1 MEYIENKEEELIQ
14 TKGIFK
20 DMIKYSP
27 SKIVGMIGNM
37 LVIPVYTNLLLREE
51 YGLYSLSIAFLS
63 FLCIIFSD
71 WVGLSGLR
79 FFRKAQ
85 LADDLSQ
92 YLSTLVTILGTNLIL
107 MFTLCAIFQHKMIPF
122 FKISHEYFWAVL
134 FLIIPV
140 AIRALLFQMLRA
152 QIKPASY
159 TFSTIFNQFL
169 TIGLSILFIKK
180 LNLGAMSMLLAMGV
194 AISITDII
202 LMFQSKIY
210 KFFKKPKL
218 SWSVLFPIILYGF
231 PLAATS
237 LSGWII
243 NQSNKVVMNRIEN
256 FKEVAYIGVAYGAT
270 MSILMTIFA
279 IITVAAIPRFYRM
292 HEAKIDVRHIV
303 GRFIGYFLLAALPI
317 VTIFALF
324 PYDILYMLRTNPDYI
339 AKTAIL
345 IPYFAFGTLFLCM
358 TDYTTLQYHLANKTW
373 ITFIIKLTSGI
384 SNLLLT
390 LYLIPIWGLKG
401 VGIAV
406 LVSNFL
412 FYILSSIVRLPKLAL
427 TLPVKNLACIFGSF
441 IPMYFVYK
449 YIGGLSGIYSHH
461 WVQMLTLFVGYY
473 VVYAVFYKVFKCS
486 LSSQ

>member
-1 MEYIENKEEELIQ
+1 MEYIENIEEEQMQ
-14 TKGIFK
+14 TRGIFK

-27 SKIVGMIGNM
+27 SKIIGMIGNM
-37 LVIPVYTNLLLREE
+37 LVIPVYTNLLLPEQ

-85 LADDLSQ
+85 LADDLSE
-92 YLSTLVTILGTNLIL
+92 YLSTLVTILGTNLL
-107 MFTLCAIFQHKMIPF
+107 VMFSLCAIFQYKMIPF
-122 FKISHEYFWAVL
+122 FKISHVYFWAVL

-140 AIRALLFQMLRA
+140 AVRALLFQMLRA

-169 TIGLSILFIKK
+169 TIGLSILFIKTLK
-180 LNLGAMSMLLAMGV
+180 LGAMSMLLAMGI

-210 KFFKKPKL
+210 KYFKKPKL
-218 SWSVLFPIILYGF
+218 SWSVLFPIMLYGF
-231 PLAATS
+231 PLAASS

-243 NQSNKVVMNRIEN
+243 NQSNKVVMNSIKG
-256 FKEVAYIGVAYGAT
+256 FTEVAYVGIAYGAT
-270 MSILMTIFA
+270 MSILMTVFA

-292 HEAKIDVRHIV
+292 YEAKIDVRHIV
-303 GRFIGYFLLAALPI
+303 GRFIGYFLLIALPI

-324 PYDILYMLRTNPDYI
+324 PYDILYILKTN
-339 AKTAIL
+339 AKFIDAAKL

-358 TDYTTLQYHLANKTW
+358 TDYTTIQYHLANKTW
-373 ITFIIKLTSGI
+373 ITFLIKLTSGV
-384 SNLLLT
+384 SNVLLT
-390 LYLIPIWGLKG
+390 LYLVPIMGLKG

-406 LVSNFL
+406 LTSNFI
-412 FYILSSIVRLPKLAL
+412 FYLLSSIIRLPNLAL
-427 TLPVKNLACIFGSF
+427 TLPQKNLVCIGISF
-441 IPMYFVYK
+441 VPMYFVYK
-449 YIGGLSGIYSHH
+449 YISGLSGVYSHH
-461 WVQMLTLFVGYY
+461 WLQMLTLWTGYY
-473 VVYAVFYKVFKCS
+473 VVYYAFYKILRCS
-486 LSSQ
+486 HKV

>member
-1 MEYIENKEEELIQ
+1 MEYIENIEEEQMQ
-14 TKGIFK
+14 TRGIFK

-27 SKIVGMIGNM
+27 SKIIGMIGNM
-37 LVIPVYTNLLLREE
+37 LVIPVYTNLLLPEQ

-85 LADDLSQ
+85 LADDLSE
-92 YLSTLVTILGTNLIL
+92 YLSTLVTILGTNLL
-107 MFTLCAIFQHKMIPF
+107 VMFSLCAIFQYKMIPF
-122 FKISHEYFWAVL
+122 FKISHVYFWAVL

-140 AIRALLFQMLRA
+140 AVRALLFQMLRA

-169 TIGLSILFIKK
+169 TIGLSILFIKTLK
-180 LNLGAMSMLLAMGV
+180 LGAMSMLLAMGI

-210 KFFKKPKL
+210 KYFKKPKL
-218 SWSVLFPIILYGF
+218 SWSVLFPIMLYGF
-231 PLAATS
+231 PLAASS

-243 NQSNKVVMNRIEN
+243 NQSNKVVMNSIKG
-256 FKEVAYIGVAYGAT
+256 FTEVAYVGIAYGAT

-292 HEAKIDVRHIV
+292 YEAKIDVRHIV
-303 GRFIGYFLLAALPI
+303 GRFIGYFLLIALPI

-324 PYDILYMLRTNPDYI
+324 PYDILYMLKTN
-339 AKTAIL
+339 AKFIDAAKL

-358 TDYTTLQYHLANKTW
+358 TDYTTIQYHLANKTW
-373 ITFIIKLTSGI
+373 ITFLIKLTSGI
-384 SNLLLT
+384 SNVLLT
-390 LYLIPIWGLKG
+390 LYLVPIMGLKG

-406 LVSNFL
+406 LTSNFI
-412 FYILSSIVRLPKLAL
+412 FYLLSSIIRLPNLAL
-427 TLPVKNLACIFGSF
+427 TLPQKNLVCIGISF
-441 IPMYFVYK
+441 VPMYFVYK
-449 YIGGLSGIYSHH
+449 YISGLSGVYSHH
-461 WVQMLTLFVGYY
+461 WLQMLTLWTGYY
-473 VVYAVFYKVFKCS
+473 VVYYAFYKILRCS
-486 LSSQ
+486 HKV

>member
-1 MEYIENKEEELIQ
+1 MEYIENIEEEQMQ
-14 TKGIFK
+14 TRGIFK

-27 SKIVGMIGNM
+27 SKIIGMIGNM
-37 LVIPVYTNLLLREE
+37 LVIPVYTNLLLPEQ

-85 LADDLSQ
+85 LADDLSE
-92 YLSTLVTILGTNLIL
+92 YLSTLVTILGTNLL
-107 MFTLCAIFQHKMIPF
+107 VMFSLCAIFQYKMLPF
-122 FKISHEYFWAVL
+122 FKISHVYFWAVL

-140 AIRALLFQMLRA
+140 AARALLFQMLRA

-169 TIGLSILFIKK
+169 TIGLSILFIKTLK
-180 LNLGAMSMLLAMGV
+180 LGAMSMLLAMGI

-210 KFFKKPKL
+210 KYFKKPKL
-218 SWSVLFPIILYGF
+218 SWSVLFPIMLYGF
-231 PLAATS
+231 PLAASS

-243 NQSNKVVMNRIEN
+243 NQSNKVVMNSIKG
-256 FKEVAYIGVAYGAT
+256 FTEVAYVGIAYGAT

-292 HEAKIDVRHIV
+292 YEAKIDVRHIV
-303 GRFIGYFLLAALPI
+303 GRFIGYFLLIALPI

-324 PYDILYMLRTNPDYI
+324 PYDILYILKTN
-339 AKTAIL
+339 AKFIEAAKL

-358 TDYTTLQYHLANKTW
+358 TDYTTIQYHLANKTW
-373 ITFIIKLTSGI
+373 ITFLIKLTSGI
-384 SNLLLT
+384 SNVLLT
-390 LYLIPIWGLKG
+390 LYLVPIMGLKG

-406 LVSNFL
+406 LTSNFI
-412 FYILSSIVRLPKLAL
+412 FYLLSSIIRLPNLAL
-427 TLPVKNLACIFGSF
+427 TLPQKNLICIGISF

-449 YIGGLSGIYSHH
+449 YISGLSGVYSHH
-461 WVQMLTLFVGYY
+461 WLQMLTLWVGYY
-473 VVYAVFYKVFKCS
+473 AVYYMFYKILRCS
-486 LSSQ
+486 HKV

>member
-1 MEYIENKEEELIQ
+1 MEYIENIEEEQMQ
-14 TKGIFK
+14 TRGIFK

-27 SKIVGMIGNM
+27 SKIIGMIGNM
-37 LVIPVYTNLLLREE
+37 LVIPVYTNLLLPEQ

-85 LADDLSQ
+85 LADDLSE
-92 YLSTLVTILGTNLIL
+92 YLSTLVTILGTNLL
-107 MFTLCAIFQHKMIPF
+107 VMFSLCAIFQYKMLPF
-122 FKISHEYFWAVL
+122 FKISHVYFWAVL

-140 AIRALLFQMLRA
+140 AARALLFQMLRA

-169 TIGLSILFIKK
+169 TIGLSILFIKTLK
-180 LNLGAMSMLLAMGV
+180 LGAMSMLLAMGI

-210 KFFKKPKL
+210 KYFKKPKL
-218 SWSVLFPIILYGF
+218 SWSVLFPIMLYGF
-231 PLAATS
+231 PLAASS

-243 NQSNKVVMNRIEN
+243 NQSNKVVMNSIKG
-256 FKEVAYIGVAYGAT
+256 FTEVAYVGIAYGAT

-292 HEAKIDVRHIV
+292 YEAKIDVRHIV
-303 GRFIGYFLLAALPI
+303 GRFIGYFLLIALPI

-324 PYDILYMLRTNPDYI
+324 PYDILYILKTN
-339 AKTAIL
+339 AKFIDAAKL

-358 TDYTTLQYHLANKTW
+358 TDYTTIQYHLANKTW
-373 ITFIIKLTSGI
+373 ITFLIKLTSGI
-384 SNLLLT
+384 SNVLLT
-390 LYLIPIWGLKG
+390 LYLVPIMGLKG

-406 LVSNFL
+406 LTSNFI
-412 FYILSSIVRLPKLAL
+412 FYLLSSIIRLPNLAL
-427 TLPVKNLACIFGSF
+427 TLPQKNLICIGISF

-449 YIGGLSGIYSHH
+449 YISGLSGVYSHH
-461 WVQMLTLFVGYY
+461 WLQMLTLWVGYY
-473 VVYAVFYKVFKCS
+473 AVYYMFYKILRCS
-486 LSSQ
+486 HKV

>member
-1 MEYIENKEEELIQ
+1 MEYIENIEEEQMQ
-14 TKGIFK
+14 TRGIFK

-27 SKIVGMIGNM
+27 SKIIGMIGNM
-37 LVIPVYTNLLLREE
+37 LVIPVYTNLLLPEQ

-85 LADDLSQ
+85 LADDLSE
-92 YLSTLVTILGTNLIL
+92 YLSTLVTILGTNLL
-107 MFTLCAIFQHKMIPF
+107 VMFSLCAIFQYKMLPF
-122 FKISHEYFWAVL
+122 FKISHVYFWAVL

-140 AIRALLFQMLRA
+140 AARALLFQMLRA

-169 TIGLSILFIKK
+169 TIGLSILFIKTLK
-180 LNLGAMSMLLAMGV
+180 LGAMSMLLAMGI

-210 KFFKKPKL
+210 KYFKKPKL
-218 SWSVLFPIILYGF
+218 SWGVLFPIMLYGF
-231 PLAATS
+231 PLAASS

-243 NQSNKVVMNRIEN
+243 NQSNKVVMNSIKG
-256 FKEVAYIGVAYGAT
+256 FTEVAYVGIAYGAT

-292 HEAKIDVRHIV
+292 YEAKIDVRHIV
-303 GRFIGYFLLAALPI
+303 GRFIGYFLLIALPI

-324 PYDILYMLRTNPDYI
+324 PYDILYILKTN
-339 AKTAIL
+339 AKFIDAAKL

-358 TDYTTLQYHLANKTW
+358 TDYTTIQYHLANKTW
-373 ITFIIKLTSGI
+373 ITFLIKLTSGI
-384 SNLLLT
+384 SNVLLT
-390 LYLIPIWGLKG
+390 LYLVPIMGLKG

-406 LVSNFL
+406 LTSNFI
-412 FYILSSIVRLPKLAL
+412 FYLLSSIIRLPNLAL
-427 TLPVKNLACIFGSF
+427 TLPQKNLICIGISF

-449 YIGGLSGIYSHH
+449 YISGLSGVYSHH
-461 WVQMLTLFVGYY
+461 WLQMLTLWVGYY
-473 VVYAVFYKVFKCS
+473 AVYYMFYKILRCS
-486 LSSQ
+486 HKV

>member
-1 MEYIENKEEELIQ
+1 MEYIENIEEEQMQ
-14 TKGIFK
+14 TRGIFK

-27 SKIVGMIGNM
+27 SKIIGMIGNM
-37 LVIPVYTNLLLREE
+37 LVIPVYTNLLLPEQ

-85 LADDLSQ
+85 LADDLSE
-92 YLSTLVTILGTNLIL
+92 YLSTLVTILGTNLL
-107 MFTLCAIFQHKMIPF
+107 VMFSLCAIFQYKMIPF
-122 FKISHEYFWAVL
+122 FKISHVYFWAVL

-140 AIRALLFQMLRA
+140 AVRALLFQMLRA

-169 TIGLSILFIKK
+169 TIGLSILFIKT
-180 LNLGAMSMLLAMGV
+180 LNLGAMSMLLAMGI

-210 KFFKKPKL
+210 KYFKKPKL
-218 SWSVLFPIILYGF
+218 SWSVLFPIMLYGF
-231 PLAATS
+231 PLAASS

-243 NQSNKVVMNRIEN
+243 NQSNKVVMNSIKG
-256 FKEVAYIGVAYGAT
+256 FTEVAYVGIAYGAT
-270 MSILMTIFA
+270 MSILMTVFA

-292 HEAKIDVRHIV
+292 YEAKIDVRHIV
-303 GRFIGYFLLAALPI
+303 GRFIGYFLLIALPI

-324 PYDILYMLRTNPDYI
+324 PYDILYILKTN
-339 AKTAIL
+339 AKFIDAAKL

-358 TDYTTLQYHLANKTW
+358 TDYTTIQYHLANKTW
-373 ITFIIKLTSGI
+373 ITFLIKLTSGV
-384 SNLLLT
+384 SNVLLT
-390 LYLIPIWGLKG
+390 LYLVPIMGLKG

-406 LVSNFL
+406 LTSNFI
-412 FYILSSIVRLPKLAL
+412 FYLLSSIIRLPNLAL
-427 TLPVKNLACIFGSF
+427 TLPQKNLVCIGISF
-441 IPMYFVYK
+441 VPMYFVYK
-449 YIGGLSGIYSHH
+449 YISGLSGVYSHH
-461 WVQMLTLFVGYY
+461 WLQMLTLWTGYY
-473 VVYAVFYKVFKCS
+473 VVYYAFYKILRCS
-486 LSSQ
+486 HKV

>member
-1 MEYIENKEEELIQ
+1 MEYVENKEEELLQ
-14 TKGIFK
+14 TRGIFK
-20 DMIKYSP
+20 DMAKYSP
-27 SKIVGMIGNM
+27 SKIIGMIGNM
-37 LVIPVYTNLLLREE
+37 LVIPVYTNLLLPEQ

-92 YLSTLVTILGTNLIL
+92 YLSTLVAILTTNLLL
-107 MFTLCAIFQHKMIPF
+107 MFGLCAIFQGKMIPF
-122 FKISHEYFWAVL
+122 FKISPIYFWAVL

-140 AIRALLFQMLRA
+140 AVRALLFQILRA

-169 TIGLSILFIKK
+169 SIGLSILFIKT
-180 LNLGAMSMLLAMGV
+180 LRLGAMSMLLAMG
-194 AISITDII
+194 ISITITDII

-210 KFFKKPKL
+210 KYFKKPKL

-231 PLAATS
+231 PLAASS

-243 NQSNKVVMNRIEN
+243 NQSNKVVMNSIKG
-256 FKEVAYIGVAYGAT
+256 FTEVAYVGVAYGAT

-303 GRFIGYFLLAALPI
+303 GRFVGYFLLVALPL
-317 VTIFALF
+317 VTIFALY
-324 PYDILYMLRTNPDYI
+324 PYDILYILKTN
-339 AKTAIL
+339 AKFIDAAKL
-345 IPYFAFGTLFLCM
+345 IPYFAFGTLFLCL
-358 TDYTTLQYHLANKTW
+358 TDYTTVQYHLANKTW
-373 ITFIIKLTSGI
+373 ITFIIKLVSGI
-384 SNLLLT
+384 SNVLLT
-390 LYLIPIWGLKG
+390 LYLVPKMGLKG

-406 LVSNFL
+406 FISNL
-412 FYILSSIVRLPKLAL
+412 IFYVLSSLIRLPNLAL
-427 TLPVKNLACIFGSF
+427 TYPLKNIACIFLSF
-441 IPMYFVYK
+441 APLVVLYRY
-449 YIGGLSGIYSHH
+449 LSGITGIYSHH
-461 WVQMLTLFVGYY
+461 WVQMLLLLSSYY
-473 VVYAVFYKVFKCS
+473 IVYAILFKLFRCS
-486 LSSQ
+486 YETK